1 MKGVDIGEIVF
12 LGIFELIGGTA
23 FGYGLR
29 AMFKDRDMG
38 QFFFLIWGGGF
49 GGIPMLISV
58 ISGLAGP
65 TPAPALVGP
74 AIFFGMAAFAL
85 FLMEP
90 LTSNFG
96 AGPTVGLLFG
106 AIFMLAGAVIGVLQ
120 FNRGHAVLPLALG
133 GAIFL
138 MGSLILALSAN
149 AMLRVGGK

>member
-29 AMFKDRDMG
+29 AMFKDRDPS

-49 GGIPMLISV
+49 GGIPMLISLF
-58 ISGLAGP
+58 SGLAGP
-65 TPAPALVGP
+65 TPVLALVGP

-85 FLMEP
+85 FLMVP

-96 AGPTVGLLFG
+96 SGPTAGMLFG

-120 FNRGHAVLPLALG
+120 FNRGHEFVPLAVG

-138 MGSLILALSAN
+138 IGSLILALAAN
-149 AMLRVGGK
+149 AMLRVGDR